1 MTTQEETTPERRD
14 IPHDEEFAIDASQV
28 TKLFGENRA
37 VSDVSFQVR
46 KGEVVGFLGPNGSG
60 KTTTMRMIT
69 SFYTP
74 DIGNIKIKG
83 LDTLHHDIETRK
95 FMGYLP
101 ENNPLYGDLLVSE
114 YLNFVADLRGLT
126 DVERQRNIDLT
137 VEETG
142 LNEYYYRLV
151 NTLSKGYRQ
160 RTGLAGA
167 ILHRPDILVLDE
179 PTEGLDPNQ
188 RVTIRDLIKRLGKE
202 RTIMLSTHVLG
213 EIEGTC
219 NRVILID
226 RGKLKADRTTEDLYQ
241 LYRSL
246 ASVHVQVQG
255 KNIEKGLGRVPGVNF
270 ITSEGEEI
278 DDERERFKLKH
289 DGQGDLRP
297 EIFKLAKKNNWV
309 LWELY
314 ERQPTLE
321 DIFRELTVNDQ
332 AIPPQAQEDT
342 AQA

>member
-14 IPHDEEFAIDASQV
+14 IPHGEEFAIDASQV
-28 TKLFGENRA
+28 TKLFGEHRA
-37 VSDVSFQVR
+37 VNDVSFQIKR
-46 KGEVVGFLGPNGSG
+46 GEVVGFLGPNGSG

-83 LDTLHHDIETRK
+83 LDTLQHDIETRK

-126 DVERQRNIDLT
+126 GVERQRNIDLT

-142 LNEYYYRLV
+142 LNEYYYKLV

-167 ILHRPDILVLDE
+167 ILHRPDILIMDE

-188 RVTIRDLIKRLGKE
+188 RITIRELIKRLGEE
-202 RTIMLSTHVLG
+202 RTIMLSTHVLR

-219 NRVILID
+219 NRVLLIN
-226 RGKLKADRTTEDLYQ
+226 RGKLVLDATTEEMYKLV
-241 LYRSL
+241 RSS
-246 ASVHVQVQG
+246 ASVNVQVQG
-255 KNIEKGLGRVPGVNF
+255 KNIEKALARLPGINLV
-270 ITSEGEEI
+270 TSKGADDEGE
-278 DDERERFKLKH
+278 RFSLEH

-309 LWELY
+309 LWELH
-314 ERQPTLE
+314 EQQPNLE
-321 DIFRELTVNDQ
+321 DVFREFTVDVEKAQ
-332 AIPPQAQEDT
+332 VQEQEDA